1 MRGRLIARL
10 LLRLVWWDGLLLNSL
25 GLDQS
30 LAELEEHIY
39 QTKLSRRCWFLDGYE
54 FLDANNH
61 ARKQIIKDDLGCD
74 TDDADDSNA
83 DVNSTLHMS
92 DKLQDHS
99 PHFNSCNHPCCCVF
113 KLLNSLSHA
122 QSRRKVNLPPGPPKL
137 PIIGNLHQLSNQ
149 PHLSLQHLSNKFGP
163 IFHLKLGE
171 IPTVVISSAKIAKE
185 AFKNH
190 DISLSSR
197 PLLFPAKYLIYNCT
211 DISFSPYGPYWRH
224 VRKIC
229 ILELLNTK
237 RVQSFSFVREEE
249 VAKLVRRI
257 AEGYPDTINL
267 SKKLMAFAN
276 DIIRRTAFGR
286 CFTEELGEDD
296 DDDEE
301 EFHAMLAE
309 SQVLLGEFSLG
320 DYFPSMEWIHTLTG
334 RKARLVRLFRR
345 FDRFFDRMI
354 EEHMNSTRVVRVD
367 HRDLIDVLLDI
378 QQNGSL
384 DMPLTMDNIKAII
397 MDMFGAGTDTTF
409 VALDWGMT
417 ELLLNPK
424 VMQKAQME
432 VRSVVGERRRVVE
445 SDLTQLDYLTCVIKE
460 ILRLHPPAPLS
471 LPRESMDDVT
481 VDGYIIPAKTRFFTN
496 VWAIARDPDTWESP
510 ETFKPERFI
519 NSSIDF
525 RGQDFEFIPFGAG
538 RRMCPAITFGTAT
551 IELALAQL
559 LHSFDWELPPGVTA
573 ENLDLSQEFG
583 LTMRRSSDLIV
594 IAKPRFP

>member
-1 MRGRLIARL
+1 MALFQFFNGELPLQTTLLTLILATT
-10 LLRLVWWDGLLLNSL
+10 LV
-25 GLDQS
+25 
-30 LAELEEHIY
+30 
-39 QTKLSRRCWFLDGYE
+39 
-54 FLDANNH
+54 
-61 ARKQIIKDDLGCD
+61 
-74 TDDADDSNA
+74 
-83 DVNSTLHMS
+83 V
-92 DKLQDHS
+92 
-99 PHFNSCNHPCCCVF
+99 VF
-113 KLLNSLSHA
+113 KLLNSLSYA

-149 PHLSLQHLSNKFGP
+149 PHLSLHHLSNKFGP

-197 PLLFPAKYLIYNCT
+197 PRLFPAKYLIYNCT
-211 DISFSPYGPYWRH
+211 DISFAPYGPYWRH

-257 AEGYPDTINL
+257 GEGYPDTINL

-296 DDDEE
+296 DEE

-309 SQVLLGEFSLG
+309 SQVLLGEFSVG

-354 EEHMNSTRVVRVD
+354 EEHMNSTRVRVD
-367 HRDLIDVLLDI
+367 HNKDLIDVLLDI

-384 DMPLTMDNIKAII
+384 DMPLAMDNIKAII
-397 MDMFGAGTDTTF
+397 MNMFGAGTDSIF

-432 VRSVVGERRRVVE
+432 VRRVVGERRTVVD
-445 SDLTQLDYLTCVIKE
+445 SDLTQLHYIKAVLKE
-460 ILRLHPPAPLS
+460 ILRLHPPVPLS
-471 LPRESMDDVT
+471 VPRESMEDIT
-481 VDGYIIPAKTRFFTN
+481 IDGYEIPAKTRFFIN
-496 VWAIARDPDTWESP
+496 VWAMARDPDTWESP

-519 NSSIDF
+519 DSSIDF

-559 LHSFDWELPPGVTA
+559 LHSFDWELPQGVTA
-573 ENLDLSQEFG
+573 ENLDLSEEFG
-583 LTMRRSSDLIV
+583 ITMRRSSDLIV
-594 IAKPRFP
+594 LAKPRFP